1 MYILEH
7 WTEIF
12 AKNSSKYIR
21 NALEGGIAPEIYI
34 RFFHQS
40 SQYGPLTNKI
50 SLRYSITKLEN
61 LFSVKKKLQYSTT
74 MLSYVHSTVQ
84 FTVDKQLRNLK
95 QIVQGVNLVYA
106 AWRSRNVLSKQN
118 GVGLRGLPVPT
129 INMHESYT
137 WL

>member
-1 MYILEH
+1 MY
-7 WTEIF
+7 
-12 AKNSSKYIR
+12 
-21 NALEGGIAPEIYI
+21 
-34 RFFHQS
+34 
-40 SQYGPLTNKI
+40 
-50 SLRYSITKLEN
+50 
-61 LFSVKKKLQYSTT
+61 SVY
-74 MLSYVHSTVQ
+74 STVQ

-137 WL
+137 

>member
-1 MYILEH
+1 MNRDIREKQLKIYKKRSRGGYCTRDLYSFFSSIVPI
-7 WTEIF
+7 WAPDKQDFAEIF
-12 AKNSSKYIR
+12 D
-21 NALEGGIAPEIYI
+21 
-34 RFFHQS
+34 
-40 SQYGPLTNKI
+40 NKARKFI
-50 SLRYSITKLEN
+50 FSL
-61 LFSVKKKLQYSTT
+61 KKLQYSTT

-137 WL
+137 